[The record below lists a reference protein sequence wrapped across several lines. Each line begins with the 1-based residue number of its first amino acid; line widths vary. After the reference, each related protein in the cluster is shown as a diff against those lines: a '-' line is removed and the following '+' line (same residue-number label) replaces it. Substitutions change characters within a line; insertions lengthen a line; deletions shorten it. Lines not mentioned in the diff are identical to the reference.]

1 MADCAASEF
10 AHALPNSIT
19 ALFQT
24 QSLKAQPLKHLTLF
38 CDFDGPI
45 VDVSDRY
52 YHTYRLGL
60 EKTQAAHLAA
70 QPATQ
75 RLVKLPIRPLTKL
88 QFWQMK
94 QERTPDREIAMRS
107 GLQGNQIDWFLHSV
121 NQIVNQPALLQ
132 QDQLQPGVK
141 WALALLQA
149 QGARLVLVT
158 LRCQTQA
165 TQILRDQGLNH
176 LFSQIWGSKDDGAAY
191 SNLADHKTEL
201 LRQAIAA
208 QTIAPIAIEDEADCR
223 SPRTAWMIG
232 DTEADV
238 LAGKAMNVPTIALTC
253 GIRSKTYLQ
262 KLEPTRIHADLLSVA
277 HYLVSL
283 MPVVAPDLACVP
295 TSGLGEN
302 KQQVPTGC

>member
-10 AHALPNSIT
+10 APCTSPNSIA
-19 ALFQT
+19 ALFQA
-24 QSLKAQPLKHLTLF
+24 QSLQHLTLF

-52 YHTYRLGL
+52 YHTYQLGL
-60 EKTQAAHLAA
+60 AKTQATYRKSHLFL
-70 QPATQ
+70 QPAAE
-75 RLVKLPIRPLTKL
+75 LLLCPLTKV

-107 GLQGNQIDWFLHSV
+107 GLQGEQIDCFLSNV
-121 NQIVNQPALLQ
+121 TQLVNQPELLQ

-149 QGARLVLVT
+149 QGAQLVLVT

-165 TQILRDQGLNH
+165 TQILRQHGLKP
-176 LFSQIWGSKDDGAAY
+176 LFSQIWGSKDDGVAY
-191 SNLADHKTEL
+191 GNLADHKTEL

-208 QTIAPIAIEDEADCR
+208 QSETGC
-223 SPRTAWMIG
+223 STSRTAWMIG

-238 LAGKAMNVPTIALTC
+238 LAGQAMNVPTIALTC

-262 KLEPTRIHADLLSVA
+262 KLEPTRIHTDLLSAA
-277 HYLVSL
+277 HYL
-283 MPVVAPDLACVP
+283 ATRQLAAH
-295 TSGLGEN
+295 
-302 KQQVPTGC
+302 

>member
-1 MADCAASEF
+1 MADCAAPAF
-10 AHALPNSIT
+10 AHALPNPIT
-19 ALFQT
+19 ALFQA
-24 QSLKAQPLKHLTLF
+24 QSLKALSLKHLTLF

-52 YHTYRLGL
+52 YHTYQLGL
-60 EKTQAAHLAA
+60 EKTQAAHLAD
-70 QPATQ
+70 QPASR

-107 GLQGNQIDWFLHSV
+107 GLQGDQIDCFLQNV
-121 NQIVNQPALLQ
+121 TQIVNQPALLQ

-165 TQILRDQGLNH
+165 TQILRDHGLNH
-176 LFSQIWGSKDDGAAY
+176 LFSQIWGSKDDGVAY
-191 SNLADHKTEL
+191 GNLADHKTEL
-201 LRQAIAA
+201 LRQAIAS
-208 QTIAPIAIEDEADCR
+208 EDRADCL
-223 SPRTAWMIG
+223 SPRTNWMIG

-238 LAGKAMNVPTIALTC
+238 LAGKAMNVQTIALTC
-253 GIRSKTYLQ
+253 GIRSKPYLQ
-262 KLEPTRIHADLLSVA
+262 KLEPTRIHTDLLSAA

-283 MPVVAPDLACVP
+283 MPVVAPDLAFVP
-295 TSGLGEN
+295 TSGLEEN
-302 KQQVPTGC
+302 KPQAPKGC